1 MSDELLKK
9 AVSHSMKEHVP
20 SFDVGDTV
28 SVHVRIAEGDKERV
42 QKFTGTVIARNGG
55 GISETFTVRR
65 ILNNNGIER
74 IFPLHSPSVADVE
87 VLRKGKK
94 RRAKLYYLRD
104 RIGKATRLKDV
115 ERKVTGDEQRDM
127 QSADEPPVP
136 EPADQGQGDAPLPAG
151 DEEPAAEEAAEE
163 QEQS

>member
-9 AVSHSMKEHVP
+9 AVSHSMKEQVP

-65 ILNNNGIER
+65 VLNNNGIER

-115 ERKVTGDEQRDM
+115 DRKTTGG
-127 QSADEPPVP
+127 EPRQVEPAGKTPVP
-136 EPADQGQGDAPLPAG
+136 EPADEGEDDAPPA
-151 DEEPAAEEAAEE
+151 DELTAEE
-163 QEQS
+163 QRQS